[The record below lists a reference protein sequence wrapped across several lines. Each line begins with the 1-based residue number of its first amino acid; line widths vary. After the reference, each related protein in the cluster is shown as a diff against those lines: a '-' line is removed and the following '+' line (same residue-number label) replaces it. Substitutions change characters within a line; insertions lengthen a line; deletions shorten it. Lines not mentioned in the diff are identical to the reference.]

1 MYPQNCYPGF
11 NPYNQVQSAGNFM
24 QPQQSPSYA
33 RPMIIGKVV
42 NRVEDVTPN
51 DIPMDG
57 SYGVFPIQ
65 DRSCIYLKRWNA
77 DGTISTEKYLK
88 EVIDIP
94 KEPERD
100 PIDEKLTTIQFD
112 IDQLIEAFARIEKSF
127 KAKPTSTKKEVAVN
141 E

>member
-1 MYPQNCYPGF
+1 MYPTNCNSGFGYSYPSI
-11 NPYNQVQSAGNFM
+11 PQIQSAGNFM
-24 QPQQSPSYA
+24 QPQQSPSYT

-57 SYGVFPIQ
+57 SYGVFPLQ
-65 DRSCIYLKRWNA
+65 DRSHIFLKRWNA
-77 DGTISTEKYLK
+77 DGTISTEKYIK

-100 PIDEKLTTIQFD
+100 PIAEEMAMLRE
-112 IDQLIEAFARIEKSF
+112 QLDRIEKSL
-127 KAKPTSTKKEVAVN
+127 KPKTTSNKKEVAVN